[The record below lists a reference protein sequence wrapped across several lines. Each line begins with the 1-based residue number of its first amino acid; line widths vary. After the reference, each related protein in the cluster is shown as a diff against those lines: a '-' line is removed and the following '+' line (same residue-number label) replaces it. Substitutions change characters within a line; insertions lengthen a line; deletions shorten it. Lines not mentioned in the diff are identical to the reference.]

1 MHMTTSRYASLA
13 LAIAVGTTLGA
24 CNGRR
29 SSSAVSESAGGTV
42 TSTPAAGDT
51 GTTGAATGATTGAA
65 TGADTTHG
73 AAGGEVGNASSAFK
87 GLSDAN
93 YAALVSQANKSDIQT
108 GKLMETKAT
117 NPKVKTF
124 AKRMVTDHNA
134 LEKQTEALA
143 HKLNLTPQP
152 PSNDPVQQMGSSE
165 MQALHSAS
173 KGAALDSTYIDQE
186 VAVHKAVLDLLN
198 AIDSDASNA
207 QLKALAKKAQ
217 PVIQAHL
224 TEAESIQKELQS
236 GSNSGK

>member
-1 MHMTTSRYASLA
+1 MYMTTSRYASLA

-29 SSSAVSESAGGTV
+29 GSSAVSETAGGTV
-42 TSTPAAGDT
+42 SSTPAGDT
-51 GTTGAATGATTGAA
+51 GTAGAATGATTGAA

-93 YAALVSQANKSDIQT
+93 YAALVSQANKGDVQA

-117 NPKVKTF
+117 NPRVRAF
-124 AKRMVTDHNA
+124 AKQMVTDHNA
-134 LEKQTEALA
+134 LEKQTQALA

-165 MQALHSAS
+165 MQTLKSTS

-186 VAVHKAVLDLLN
+186 VAFHKAALDLLN
-198 AIDSDASNA
+198 AIQSDAGNA
-207 QLKALAKKAQ
+207 QLKALANKAQ
-217 PVIQAHL
+217 PVIQMHL
-224 TEAESIQKELQS
+224 TNAESIQKELQS
-236 GSNSGK
+236 GSKSGQ